1 MSAKT
6 ASIVIPLYNESAVVR
21 RLVDSLRG
29 AIETEPAYRWE
40 IVFVD
45 DGSSDDTSDQVRS
58 HHHQIGVPI
67 RLIRF
72 SRNFGHQA
80 ALTAGIGAARG
91 DAVICMDADLQDPPE
106 LVGQFLRKFEQGYE
120 VVYAIREHREG
131 DTLRTLAYR
140 IFYRLF
146 RRVAEIPIPLDA
158 GDFGLMS
165 KRAASIIATMPE
177 RDIFLRGLRSW
188 VGFRQIGIPYSRPS
202 RVAGETKYSFGRLLK
217 LAGSAFFGFSFLP
230 LRVATSLGIVT
241 VFLAL
246 LYTLFALISAVFYQ
260 SAPRGWASVIGV
272 ITLFGGAQLI
282 CIGILGEYIG
292 RIYKQTQARP
302 LFVISEE
309 ALFEPPTQ
317 LPSTP

>member
-6 ASIVIPLYNESAVVR
+6 ASIVVPLYNEGAAVH
-21 RLVDSLRG
+21 RLFDSLGG
-29 AIETEPAYRWE
+29 ALATEPAYGWE
-40 IVFVD
+40 IVLVD
-45 DGSSDDTSDQVRS
+45 DGSSDDTAAQVRA
-58 HHHQIGVPI
+58 HHHKMGVPV
-67 RLIRF
+67 RFIRF

-80 ALTAGIGAARG
+80 ALIAGIGAAKG

-106 LVGQFLRKFEQGYE
+106 LVGRFLRKFEEGYE
-120 VVYAIREHREG
+120 VVYAIRERREG
-131 DTLRTLAYR
+131 GALKKLAYR
-140 IFYRLF
+140 AFYRLF
-146 RRVAEIPIPLDA
+146 RWVAEIPIPLDA

-165 KRAASIIATMPE
+165 NRAASIISAMPE
-177 RDIFLRGLRSW
+177 RDIFVRGLRSW

-202 RVAGETKYSFGRLLK
+202 RVAGDTKYSSAKLLK

-230 LRVATSLGIVT
+230 LRVATSLGILT

-246 LYTLFALISAVFYQ
+246 LYALFALISAVFYQ

-302 LFVISEE
+302 LFVICEE
-309 ALFEPPTQ
+309 VVLAPPV
-317 LPSTP
+317 

>member
-1 MSAKT
+1 MTAKS
-6 ASIVIPLYNESAVVR
+6 ASIVIPLFNETAVLG
-21 RLVDSLRG
+21 RLVDSLG
-29 AIETEPAYRWE
+29 TAIALEPAYVWE
-40 IVFVD
+40 VVLVD
-45 DGSSDDTSDQVRS
+45 DGSSDDTVAQV
-58 HHHQIGVPI
+58 HICHQRVGAPV

-80 ALTAGIGAARG
+80 ALAAGIGAAKG

-106 LVGQFLRKFEQGYE
+106 LIREFLRKFEEGYD
-120 VVYAIREHREG
+120 VVYAIRDRREG
-131 DTLRTLAYR
+131 SMLKKLAYSL
-140 IFYRLF
+140 FYRLF
-146 RRVAEIPIPLDA
+146 RRVAEISIPLDA

-165 KRAASIIATMPE
+165 KRAASIISAMPE
-177 RDIFLRGLRSW
+177 RDVFLRGLRSW
-188 VGFRQIGIPYSRPS
+188 VGFRQIGIPYARPS
-202 RVAGETKYSFGRLLK
+202 RTAGKTKYSFGKLMK

-241 VFLAL
+241 VFCAL
-246 LYTLFALISAVFYQ
+246 VYMAFALVSVFFYDA
-260 SAPRGWASVIGV
+260 APRGWASVIGV

-309 ALFEPPTQ
+309 ILLEPRS
-317 LPSTP
+317 PSGHLS

>member
-6 ASIVIPLYNESAVVR
+6 VSIVIPLYNESAVVD
-21 RLVDSLRG
+21 RLANSLRG
-29 AIETEPAYRWE
+29 AIATEPAYRWE
-40 IVFVD
+40 IVLVD
-45 DGSSDDTSDQVRS
+45 DGSSDDTADQVRG
-58 HHHQIGVPI
+58 HHDQIGVPV

-80 ALTAGIGAARG
+80 ALTAGISAARG
-91 DAVICMDADLQDPPE
+91 DAIICMDADLQDPPE

-120 VVYAIREHREG
+120 VVYAVRERREG
-131 DTLRTLAYR
+131 GALKKLAYR
-140 IFYRLF
+140 VFYRLF

-165 KRAASIIATMPE
+165 KRAASIISAMPE

-202 RVAGETKYSFGRLLK
+202 RVAGEAKYSFGGLLK

-230 LRVATSLGIVT
+230 LRVATSLGRVT

-309 ALFEPPTQ
+309 ALLEPTTP
-317 LPSTP
+317 LPPAP